1 MQKGTFSS
9 KYTEKFGKIRCSEIQ
24 IFFKLSI
31 ISYLFQAYVS
41 YYDVPS
47 KHSWYLVYWGGLSFH
62 ASTWFGVLWTILYR
76 QWWSSQIIGK
86 FLLFRIFSILAT
98 WSVHLNKYETSKIK
112 LPPLGTY
119 GAIWNWQMSGFKVW
133 KGALKLQILIN
144 FTFVKKLERC
154 HFFKHFLNVHPI

>member
-31 ISYLFQAYVS
+31 FCLFQAYVS

-86 FLLFRIFSILAT
+86 FLLFRISSLLAI
-98 WSVHLNKYETSKIK
+98 WSVHLKKIRNIQNKAT
-112 LPPLGTY
+112 PPLGTY
-119 GAIWNWQMSGFKVW
+119 GVIWNWQMSVFKVE
-133 KGALKLQILIN
+133 KGHWSCK
-144 FTFVKKLERC
+144 FW
-154 HFFKHFLNVHPI
+154 